1 MTASVA
7 QQITELSCVMLP
19 LNGIQLLLP
28 NVCVAEIV
36 PWRRVK
42 VLEDAPDWCL
52 GLLGWRGESI
62 PVVRFERLN
71 KTLVEESKVGRCMI
85 VMNRTCRTDGIPF
98 YALAA
103 DGLPRMVQLTDDDL
117 SNVPTKLGEA
127 EVASLRVGTESAIV
141 PNLELIERRVSGLA
155 KATKRT

>member
-62 PVVRFERLN
+62 PVVVFRRLVIIIPKSTEDVRPARISLFER
-71 KTLVEESKVGRCMI
+71 
-85 VMNRTCRTDGIPF
+85 D
-98 YALAA
+98 
-103 DGLPRMVQLTDDDL
+103 
-117 SNVPTKLGEA
+117 
-127 EVASLRVGTESAIV
+127 
-141 PNLELIERRVSGLA
+141 
-155 KATKRT
+155 